1 MDGNLSW
8 DPLVASNK
16 AHRNYIHTYM
26 YTHTKENGTDCIYL
40 QSPVANKERAENAM
54 NVCKIWKQQWK
65 AKSRFCFQCIL
76 SELVYLYFCLPH
88 LYLSLCLYLYFL
100 TSLLFLILGPKAK
113 HKVLVTDLTSLL
125 KCAGNT
131 QEHLRKPIPV
141 PRNKNLIGWIQVGAT
156 PDQAVCGQG
165 WKSCAH
171 LAGPVGTLPA
181 KYMDRFSK
189 KGGRS

>member
-8 DPLVASNK
+8 DPLVANNK

-26 YTHTKENGTDCIYL
+26 YTHTKENGKVVFIYKV
-40 QSPVANKERAENAM
+40 QWQIKKGQRMQWMSAKY
-54 NVCKIWKQQWK
+54 WKQQRK

-76 SELVYLYFCLPH
+76 NELVYLYFCLPH

-100 TSLLFLILGPKAK
+100 TSLFFLILGPKAK
-113 HKVLVTDLTSLL
+113 HKVLVTDLTSLS
-125 KCAGNT
+125 KCSGNT

-141 PRNKNLIGWIQVGAT
+141 PRNRKLIGWIQVGAT

-171 LAGPVGTLPA
+171 LAGSVGTLPA